1 MLSFLYIIK
10 NLQEIKTGANM
21 LQLFM
26 IKTRYRKDLIMVNEQ
41 EKLSELYDYI
51 TDQVNTK
58 YPDISDFDRDDI
70 IQDVY
75 LKAYTTYLAK
85 HQDTPKYKR
94 NAYVINYVK
103 RYADAFLAKRQ
114 SIVYLHDYLQEY
126 PECKVYSQKEYAD
139 VINKESYDRLLY
151 NTNERRT
158 LPERRY
164 SMTIQHIVDDLTLYD
179 IAKQYLVTQERIRQQ
194 IVFTLQKLHQTA
206 RDENLPYTDDWLE
219 NTDNGHTYES
229 NGFMTTTDF
238 N

>member
-1 MLSFLYIIK
+1 M
-10 NLQEIKTGANM
+10 
-21 LQLFM
+21 
-26 IKTRYRKDLIMVNEQ
+26 KTRYRKDLIMINEQ

-126 PECKVYSQKEYAD
+126 PECEVYSQKKYAD
-139 VINKESYDRLLY
+139 VINKESYDKLVFYRK
-151 NTNERRT
+151 ERIP
-158 LPERRY
+158 LPERRMD
-164 SMTIQHIVDDLTLYD
+164 MTIQHIVDDRTLSD
-179 IAKQYLVTQERIRQQ
+179 IAKQYQVTQERIRQQ
-194 IVFTLQKLHQTA
+194 IAFVLRQFRRITRFA
-206 RDENLPYTDDWLE
+206 NIPYADDWLE
-219 NTDNGHTYES
+219 NTDKGHTYES
-229 NGFMTTTDF
+229 NGFITTTDF
-238 N
+238 TK

>member
-1 MLSFLYIIK
+1 M
-10 NLQEIKTGANM
+10 
-21 LQLFM
+21 
-26 IKTRYRKDLIMVNEQ
+26 KTRYRKDLIMMNEQ

-126 PECKVYSQKEYAD
+126 PECEVYSQKEYAD

-151 NTNERRT
+151 NTNERKT

-164 SMTIQHIVDDLTLYD
+164 SMTIQHIVNDITLYD

-238 N
+238 MIN

>member
-1 MLSFLYIIK
+1 M
-10 NLQEIKTGANM
+10 
-21 LQLFM
+21 
-26 IKTRYRKDLIMVNEQ
+26 KTRYRKDLIMINEQ

-126 PECKVYSQKEYAD
+126 PECD
-139 VINKESYDRLLY
+139 LL
-151 NTNERRT
+151 
-158 LPERRY
+158 RY
-164 SMTIQHIVDDLTLYD
+164 
-179 IAKQYLVTQERIRQQ
+179 
-194 IVFTLQKLHQTA
+194 
-206 RDENLPYTDDWLE
+206 
-219 NTDNGHTYES
+219 
-229 NGFMTTTDF
+229 
-238 N
+238 

>member
-1 MLSFLYIIK
+1 M
-10 NLQEIKTGANM
+10 
-21 LQLFM
+21 
-26 IKTRYRKDLIMVNEQ
+26 KTRYRKDLIMMNEQ

-126 PECKVYSQKEYAD
+126 PECEVYSQKEYANVD
-139 VINKESYDRLLY
+139 TGNVSTANSY
-151 NTNERRT
+151 NT
-158 LPERRY
+158 
-164 SMTIQHIVDDLTLYD
+164 
-179 IAKQYLVTQERIRQQ
+179 
-194 IVFTLQKLHQTA
+194 
-206 RDENLPYTDDWLE
+206 
-219 NTDNGHTYES
+219 
-229 NGFMTTTDF
+229 
-238 N
+238 